1 MIYISFLFKTLSI
14 NTIKMKKLIFLLSF
28 IIILSSSCKKSNYAD
43 LIIYNGIIHTVDSL
57 NTNVESVAVKN
68 DKIIEI
74 GKYLNIKKLVG
85 EKTKTIDLDGNTMIP
100 GLIEGHGHIMGV
112 GYNQLNLDLLN
123 TNSYEEIIE
132 IVKEKANNIPKG
144 SWILGRG
151 WHQDKWT
158 STPEK
163 LIKGFPTH
171 DKLSE
176 AIPNHPV
183 YLRHASGH
191 ASLANKKAMEMFEI
205 NKKSKD
211 PDGGEIFRDISG
223 NPTGIFN
230 ETAQGKIKPPS
241 YSFDEQIKALKLA
254 NKHAL
259 ENGITSF
266 HDAGSDFNDIQ
277 AYKTLSENNELNI
290 RLYVMLNGRNDSLLN
305 YYYKNGPEI
314 GLYNNHLTIRS
325 IKLYADGAL
334 GSRGAWLI
342 DDYEDAEGEYGHV
355 VTPIEILKKVTRDGY
370 NNGFQICTHA
380 IGDRANKEVLDIY
393 EDVFNDNTYYDHR
406 FRIEHAQHIDL
417 KDIPRFNQLGVIAA
431 VQGIHMASDRPWAI
445 GRLGEQRIIDSAYP
459 WQKLIGNGAIV
470 VNGTDAP
477 VEPLNPIAS
486 FYASV
491 SRKTLNKTPIGGYE
505 PDEKM
510 SRYEALKS
518 YTINAAF
525 AAFEENIKGSI
536 EVGKLADFTV
546 LSQDIMSV
554 PEDSILNTKIEMTVV
569 GGKIVYLRK

>member
-1 MIYISFLFKTLSI
+1 
-14 NTIKMKKLIFLLSF
+14 MKKLIFLFF
-28 IIILSSSCKKSNYAD
+28 IIIISTSCKKSNYAD

-57 NTNVESVAVKN
+57 NNSVESVAVKN
-68 DKIIEI
+68 NKIIETGNYLDIEKLI
-74 GKYLNIKKLVG
+74 GD
-85 EKTKTIDLDGNTMIP
+85 KTKTIDLDGKTMIP

-123 TNSYEEIIE
+123 TNSFEEIIA
-132 IVKEKANNIPKG
+132 IVKEKANTVPKG
-144 SWILGRG
+144 TWILGRG

-171 DKLSE
+171 DKLSK

-191 ASLANKKAMEMFEI
+191 ASLANNKAMEMFKVDK
-205 NKKSKD
+205 NTKD

-254 NKHAL
+254 NGHAL

-266 HDAGSDFNDIQ
+266 HDAGSDFNDIKT
-277 AYKTLSENNELNI
+277 YKTLSENNELDI
-290 RLYVMLNGRNDSLLN
+290 RLYVMLNGRNDSLLQ
-305 YYYKNGPEI
+305 YYYNNGPEI

-342 DDYEDAEGEYGHV
+342 DDYKDAEGEFGHV
-355 VTPIEILKKVTRDGY
+355 VTPINNLKKVIQDGY
-370 NNGFQICTHA
+370 RNGFQVCTHA
-380 IGDRANKEVLDIY
+380 IGDKANREVLNIY
-393 EDVFNDNTYYDHR
+393 KNTFKDNLTDHR

-417 KDIPRFNQLGVIAA
+417 EDIPRFNKLGVIAA
-431 VQGIHMASDRPWAI
+431 VQGIHMSSDRPWAI
-445 GRLGEQRIIDSAYP
+445 NRLGKQRIIDSAYP
-459 WQKLIGNGAIV
+459 WQKLLQSGAIL

-477 VEPLNPIAS
+477 LEPLNPIAS

-491 SRKTLNKTPIGGYE
+491 SRKTLNKTPVGGYE
-505 PDEKM
+505 PEERM
-510 SRYEALKS
+510 SRKEALRS
-518 YTINAAF
+518 YTLNAAY
-525 AAFEENIKGSI
+525 AAFEENNKGSI
-536 EVGKLADFTV
+536 EKGKLADFTI
-546 LSQDIMSV
+546 LSHDIMSI
-554 PEDSILNTKIEMTVV
+554 PEDSILNTKIKMTII
-569 GGKIVYLRK
+569 GGKIVYSN

>member
-1 MIYISFLFKTLSI
+1 
-14 NTIKMKKLIFLLSF
+14 MKNLIFLLSF
-28 IIILSSSCKKSNYAD
+28 IIILSSSCKKLNYAD

-57 NTNVESVAVKN
+57 NTNVEAVAIKG
-68 DKIIEI
+68 DKIIHA
-74 GKYLNIKKLVG
+74 GNYLNIKNFIG

-123 TNSYEEIIE
+123 TNSFEEIIE
-132 IVKEKANNIPKG
+132 IVKQKSNTLPEG
-144 SWILGRG
+144 TWIIGRG

-205 NKKSKD
+205 NKNTKD

-230 ETAQGKIKPPS
+230 ETAQGRITPPS
-241 YSFDEQIKALKLA
+241 YPFNDQLKALKLA
-254 NKHAL
+254 NSHVL

-266 HDAGSDFNDIQ
+266 HDAGSDFEDIK
-277 AYKTLSENNELNI
+277 AYKTLSKNNDLNI
-290 RLYVMLNGRNDSLLN
+290 RLYIMLNGRNDSLLN
-305 YYYKNGPEI
+305 YYYKSGPEI

-355 VTPIEILKKVTRDGY
+355 VTPIEILKKVTKDGY

-380 IGDRANKEVLDIY
+380 IGDRANKEVLNIY

-417 KDIPRFNQLGVIAA
+417 KDIPRFNKLGVIPAI
-431 VQGIHMASDRPWAI
+431 QGIHMSSDRPWAI
-445 GRLGEQRIIDSAYP
+445 DRLGKRRIIDSAYP
-459 WQKLIGNGAIV
+459 WQKLIQSGTKI
-470 VNGTDAP
+470 VNGSDAP

-510 SRYEALKS
+510 SRFEALKS
-518 YTINAAF
+518 YTINAAY
-525 AAFEENIKGSI
+525 AAFEEDIKGSI
-536 EVGKLADFTV
+536 EIGKLADFTV
-546 LSQDIMSV
+546 LSHDIMNI
-554 PEDSILNTKIEMTVV
+554 PEDSILNTKIEMTII
-569 GGKIVYLRK
+569 GGEIVYLRN

>member
-1 MIYISFLFKTLSI
+1 
-14 NTIKMKKLIFLLSF
+14 MKKLIFLLSF

-266 HDAGSDFNDIQ
+266 HDAGSDFKDIK

>member
-1 MIYISFLFKTLSI
+1 
-14 NTIKMKKLIFLLSF
+14 MKKLIFLLSF

>member
-1 MIYISFLFKTLSI
+1 M
-14 NTIKMKKLIFLLSF
+14 
-28 IIILSSSCKKSNYAD
+28 
-43 LIIYNGIIHTVDSL
+43 
-57 NTNVESVAVKN
+57 
-68 DKIIEI
+68 
-74 GKYLNIKKLVG
+74 
-85 EKTKTIDLDGNTMIP
+85 
-100 GLIEGHGHIMGV
+100 
-112 GYNQLNLDLLN
+112 
-123 TNSYEEIIE
+123 
-132 IVKEKANNIPKG
+132 
-144 SWILGRG
+144 
-151 WHQDKWT
+151 
-158 STPEK
+158 
-163 LIKGFPTH
+163 
-171 DKLSE
+171 
-176 AIPNHPV
+176 
-183 YLRHASGH
+183 
-191 ASLANKKAMEMFEI
+191 
-205 NKKSKD
+205 
-211 PDGGEIFRDISG
+211 
-223 NPTGIFN
+223 
-230 ETAQGKIKPPS
+230 
-241 YSFDEQIKALKLA
+241 
-254 NKHAL
+254 
-259 ENGITSF
+259 
-266 HDAGSDFNDIQ
+266 
-277 AYKTLSENNELNI
+277 
-290 RLYVMLNGRNDSLLN
+290 
-305 YYYKNGPEI
+305 
-314 GLYNNHLTIRS
+314 
-325 IKLYADGAL
+325 
-334 GSRGAWLI
+334 
-342 DDYEDAEGEYGHV
+342 
-355 VTPIEILKKVTRDGY
+355 
-370 NNGFQICTHA
+370 
-380 IGDRANKEVLDIY
+380 DIY

-554 PEDSILNTKIEMTVV
+554 PEDSILNTKIEMTVL